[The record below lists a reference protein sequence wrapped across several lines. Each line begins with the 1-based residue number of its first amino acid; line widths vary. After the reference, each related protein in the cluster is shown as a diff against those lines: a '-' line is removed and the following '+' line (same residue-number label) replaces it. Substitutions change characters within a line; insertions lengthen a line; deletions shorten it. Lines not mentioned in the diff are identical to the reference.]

1 MKVYVSSTS
10 LSVFSMI
17 GVCVSSVFYV
27 LLCVASLSQCKDW
40 MYVYMYVDVS
50 SVLYGCKVSLGTKSK
65 DDKYIPNTRS
75 AKA

>member
-1 MKVYVSSTS
+1 
-10 LSVFSMI
+10 MI

-27 LLCVASLSQCKDW
+27 LLCVTSLSQCKDW
-40 MYVYMYVDVS
+40 MYVYMYVCMYVCVS